1 VNFREFASV
10 NGLII
15 DRLYQDGRWHRVPT
29 LDKPRKRNGAYLFDG
44 NRGVVKNWATME
56 GFASW
61 REDGVTRAN
70 VGERQ
75 IRDMEEAQREKDR
88 KYAQAAQKASL
99 MLSNAEMASHH
110 YLAKKGFPKASGLV
124 LDGSLLIPMRDYK
137 TKEIISLQMIAENG
151 EKKFLPGGRAKGAVF
166 VIGQKPN
173 AERWLVE
180 GFATGLS
187 VMEALRGMYREA
199 EVWVCFSAGNLQYI
213 AERIGGKRFVVA
225 DHDKSCTGERVAK
238 ATGLPWGM
246 PPEEGEDANDLHK
259 NKGIWNLIS
268 LLREIAAQQTVSI

>member
-1 VNFREFASV
+1 MNFREFASV

-99 MLSNAEMASHH
+99 MLSNAEMGSHH

-124 LDGSLLIPMRDYK
+124 LDGNLLIPMRDYK

-166 VIGQKPN
+166 RLGPK
-173 AERWLVE
+173 AADWTWLVE
-180 GFATGLS
+180 GYATGLS
-187 VMEALRGMYREA
+187 VLEGIKSMYRQDA
-199 EVWVCFSAGNLQYI
+199 VVVCFSAGNLQYV
-213 AERIGGKRFVVA
+213 AERVGGNRMVFA
-225 DHDKSCTGERVAK
+225 DHDKSGTGQRVAE
-238 ATGLPWGM
+238 ATGLPWVM
-246 PPEEGEDANDLHK
+246 SPIEGEDANDLHQRT
-259 NKGIWNLIS
+259 S
-268 LLREIAAQQTVSI
+268 LWGLVALMREAL